1 MQRILIDENLSP
13 LLVSDAQQKG
23 FLCSHVNHL
32 GKAGKKDWELKR
44 TILEGD
50 WTFVTNNSIDFRG
63 PADKPGSSG
72 EYADVRLHA
81 GLVCVDAPFGLNLDL
96 QRAARDGDCTPQP
109 GCTGSQF
116 KSGADAYFEFENQL
130 ELGRW
135 RFSAHMC
142 AYPRQPSLA
151 PDFAGSTRRPAAAWP
166 TVRPR

>member
-13 LLVSDAQQKG
+13 LLVSDAKQKG
-23 FLCSHVNHL
+23 FFCSHVNHL

-63 PADKPGSSG
+63 PADKPGSAG

-96 QRAARDGDCTPQP
+96 QRQLFALILDELVKNGDLT
-109 GCTGSQF
+109 
-116 KSGADAYFEFENQL
+116 NQL
-130 ELGRW
+130 LEVSVKKDGRVEL
-135 RFSAHMC
+135 
-142 AYPRQPSLA
+142 
-151 PDFAGSTRRPAAAWP
+151 RRVDLP
-166 TVRPR
+166 TEKDV